1 MKKSFWNKKI
11 PTILGLILITIGIG
25 VTSYFIKQG
34 VFYIIKAAPTDNPQ
48 DVRITNVTDSSFT
61 VSYSTKGKVLGSL
74 NCGESEILDKKVL
87 DDKDQQSGNLTPRII
102 HNITVR
108 NLKPLTKYYFS
119 ITSGNETY
127 LNNEIPYEILTGP
140 SIKAE
145 PPEQEPLSGK
155 ILLPSGDA
163 PSEAIVYA
171 TIKDAQ
177 IISTYVKNDGTYILP
192 LNSLR
197 TADLKSYLTLKE
209 DMSIKLLVIG
219 DNYSSNIIVLR
230 KQINP
235 VPLVTLSKNYDF
247 TTSFDEESTE
257 SAKFEKFPSF
267 PAISTIKTT
276 EEPAIISPQNDQEF
290 SDNQPRF
297 NGKALPNESIKIV
310 INSDNK
316 IETEIK
322 ADAYG
327 NWSFRPSEPLSPGEH
342 TISII
347 TRDAQGIL
355 RTITHSFT
363 VYASGSKF
371 TDTVSPTPTIAI
383 TPTPTTVTVT
393 TTTQPTATITPVIT
407 IAPIPTSTPAST
419 TTPTPTTEP
428 IIISS
433 PTPTIAAITPIPTP
447 ASPGSE
453 SVINM
458 GIIGIITAFV
468 GIILLLVSRGSISF
482 V

>member
-11 PTILGLILITIGIG
+11 PTLLGLILITIGIG

-34 VFYIIKAAPTDNPQ
+34 VFYIIKATPTNNPQ
-48 DVRITNVTDSSFT
+48 DVRITNITDSSFT
-61 VSYSTKGKVLGSL
+61 VSYSTKEKVLGSL
-74 NCGESEILDKKVL
+74 NYGENEALNKKVL
-87 DDKDQQSGNLTPRII
+87 DDKDQQSGNLTPKII

-108 NLKPLTKYYFS
+108 NLKPSTKYYFS

-127 LNNEIPYEILTGP
+127 LNNEIPYEILTGTM
-140 SIKAE
+140 IKAE
-145 PPEQEPLSGK
+145 PPDQEPLSGK
-155 ILLPSGDA
+155 ILLPNGDA
-163 PSEAIVYA
+163 PLEAVVYA

-209 DMSIKLLVIG
+209 DMNIKLLMVG
-219 DNYSSNIIVLR
+219 DNYSSNVIVLR

-267 PAISTIKTT
+267 PAISTDRTAG
-276 EEPAIISPQNDQEF
+276 EPEIITPQNNQEF
-290 SDNQPRF
+290 SDDQPRF
-297 NGKALPNESIKIV
+297 NGKALPNESVKII

-322 ADAYG
+322 ADIYG
-327 NWSFRPSEPLSPGEH
+327 NWSFRPTEPLSPGEH

-347 TRDAQGIL
+347 TRDTQQIL
-355 RTITHSFT
+355 RTITNSFT

-383 TPTPTTVTVT
+383 TQTPTI
-393 TTTQPTATITPVIT
+393 TITPTIQPSITTTPTIT
-407 IAPIPTSTPAST
+407 ITPIPTSTPVST
-419 TTPTPTTEP
+419 ITPMPTTEP

-433 PTPTIAAITPIPTP
+433 PTPTIVVITPIPTP
-447 ASPGSE
+447 TSPGSN

-468 GIILLLVSRGSISF
+468 GIILLLISRGSISF
-482 V
+482 I